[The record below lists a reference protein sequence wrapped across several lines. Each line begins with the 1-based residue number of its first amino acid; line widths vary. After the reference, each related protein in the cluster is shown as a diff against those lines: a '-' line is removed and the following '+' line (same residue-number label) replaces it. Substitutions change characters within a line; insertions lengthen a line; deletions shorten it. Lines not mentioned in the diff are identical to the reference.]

1 MKEAVGIVMFIGM
14 LVPGIALIV
23 VGVLGLRRRPDA
35 MKTGLSWLAIAVGV
49 SFEVLLGLSVVP
61 GGVSDNTFPLVA
73 VSAIGVAGLILWMTV
88 LADCLVNESREGKE
102 RLVWAVVIVFTLIV
116 GAGLYCLI
124 RRPKRLAE
132 RGA

>member
-1 MKEAVGIVMFIGM
+1 MEALGVLFFIGM
-14 LVPGIALIV
+14 LVPGIALVV
-23 VGVLGLRRRPDA
+23 VGVLGLRRRSDV
-35 MKTGLSWLAIAVGV
+35 MRTGLSWLAIAVGV

-61 GGVSDNTFPLVA
+61 NGVSDNTFPLVA
-73 VSAIGVAGLILWMTV
+73 VSAIGVAGFILWVTV

-102 RLVWAVVIVFTLIV
+102 RLVWAVVIVFTLVV

-132 RGA
+132 QGS